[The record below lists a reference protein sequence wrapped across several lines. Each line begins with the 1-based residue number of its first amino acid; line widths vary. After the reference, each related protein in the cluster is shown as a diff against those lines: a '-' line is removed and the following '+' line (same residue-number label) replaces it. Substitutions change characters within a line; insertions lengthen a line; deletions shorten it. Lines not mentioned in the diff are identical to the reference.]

1 MDVFEE
7 TLDQMCLSSGIER
20 PKGGEISLSAPVGD
34 FSSENLYKVLGTS
47 RHSNLEGL
55 KEAYAVNLTAAR
67 NLGDP
72 VASLQAISRVEQAW
86 KTLSNLNFALPTI
99 VMQSRIQP
107 RHPQHPSVR
116 PASLSRAA
124 GSPRHLNPWTH

>member
-1 MDVFEE
+1 MV
-7 TLDQMCLSSGIER
+7 SSVRRAAKFRLR
-20 PKGGEISLSAPVGD
+20 PGWRLQRKFD
-34 FSSENLYKVLGTS
+34 KVLGTS

-72 VASLQAISRVEQAW
+72 VASLQAISRVEQAEN
-86 KTLSNLNFALPTI
+86 LSNPELRAAYDSDAVTYSATAPTAPI
-99 VMQSRIQP
+99 RTT
-107 RHPQHPSVR
+107 
-116 PASLSRAA
+116 ASLSRAA